1 MRARTARPS
10 STPTRSEAGVS
21 SPAVN
26 VEESLRKAQPAT
38 VRAPRGTPLGRLARG
53 LYAGLGVLA
62 CLAMVAAFVSVSLGV
77 VARLAGWNIP
87 GLDAY
92 AGYSIAAAL
101 FLALPMTLRRGDHIR
116 VTLFLDKV
124 PPRLRN
130 AMEYWALGAGLA
142 LSAYLAYFAVRLVW
156 VSHLTHDVS
165 TGADATPLWIP
176 QIAMALGCIGLAV
189 AFADALLARIQG
201 REFFEAAPADEMSRV
216 E

>member
-1 MRARTARPS
+1 MNA
-10 STPTRSEAGVS
+10 
-21 SPAVN
+21 
-26 VEESLRKAQPAT
+26 EESLRQARAAT
-38 VRAPRGTPLGRLARG
+38 VQAPGGTPLGRLARG
-53 LYAGLGVLA
+53 LYAVLGVLA
-62 CLAMVAAFVSVSLGV
+62 GVAMVAAFVSVSLGV
-77 VARLAGWNIP
+77 VARMAGWDIP
-87 GLDAY
+87 GLDGY

-116 VTLFLDKV
+116 VTLFLDKAS
-124 PPRLRN
+124 PRVRN
-130 AMEYWALGAGLA
+130 ALEYWGLGGGLA

-156 VSHLTHDVS
+156 VSHQTHDIS

-201 REFFEAAPADEMSRV
+201 REFFEAAPADEIARV